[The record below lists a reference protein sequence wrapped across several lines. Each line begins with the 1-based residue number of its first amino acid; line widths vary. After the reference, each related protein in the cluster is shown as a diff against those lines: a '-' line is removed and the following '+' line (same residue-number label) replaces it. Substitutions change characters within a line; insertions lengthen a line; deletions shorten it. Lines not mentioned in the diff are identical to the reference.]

1 MRHIIR
7 VVWSILIHVYG
18 YGRDKPNS
26 HSYQWKMFLFPS
38 RYEIRTSVRV
48 KVLTVLSS
56 VLTSYGHWYE
66 VSLCA
71 VVQVMSNA
79 TGGLWMQ
86 LIISS
91 SAAWSALN
99 YWYSL
104 VEVPFRRFLLR
115 PHKTVPE
122 GCIMI
127 FHFELSTNQIFFSSA
142 ILCMVSFCTLVF
154 SWTQR
159 CFCFQTITSKAKK
172 RVCFSKCRGKASL
185 IQLLKLQELCSQ
197 EEALQKGKFL
207 TSVIHNSFVLIN
219 LRRKSCWSMQC
230 YHTLFTFLKTKM

>member
-1 MRHIIR
+1 M
-7 VVWSILIHVYG
+7 VMAGTNPTAIHT
-18 YGRDKPNS
+18 S
-26 HSYQWKMFLFPS
+26 EKMFLFPS

-79 TGGLWMQ
+79 TGGPWMQ

-104 VEVPFRRFLLR
+104 EEWRFLSEDFFWDHTK
-115 PHKTVPE
+115 P
-122 GCIMI
+122 
-127 FHFELSTNQIFFSSA
+127 NQRVVSWFSISNFQQIRFFSVQQFCVWFLFVR
-142 ILCMVSFCTLVF
+142 LCFHERKDVFVSKEL
-154 SWTQR
+154 
-159 CFCFQTITSKAKK
+159 
-172 RVCFSKCRGKASL
+172 RVR
-185 IQLLKLQELCSQ
+185 
-197 EEALQKGKFL
+197 
-207 TSVIHNSFVLIN
+207 
-219 LRRKSCWSMQC
+219 
-230 YHTLFTFLKTKM
+230 

>member
-1 MRHIIR
+1 MAGTNPTA
-7 VVWSILIHVYG
+7 IHT
-18 YGRDKPNS
+18 S
-26 HSYQWKMFLFPS
+26 EKMFLFPS

-79 TGGLWMQ
+79 TGGPWMQ

-104 VEVPFRRFLLR
+104 VEVPFRGFLLR
-115 PHKTVPE
+115 PHKTEPE

-142 ILCMVSFCTLVF
+142 ILCMVSICTLVF

-159 CFCFQTITSKAKK
+159 CFCFQRITSKEKK
-172 RVCFSKCRGKASL
+172 WSAFQNVVEKLPWLNFSNCKNCVA
-185 IQLLKLQELCSQ
+185 
-197 EEALQKGKFL
+197 
-207 TSVIHNSFVLIN
+207 
-219 LRRKSCWSMQC
+219 RRKLYRKENSSRLS
-230 YHTLFTFLKTKM
+230 YITPLS